1 MSVEPRLTFSL
12 IESICRKGK
21 DGSARAY
28 RAVMKR
34 DKPLGTDE
42 VIMECVKDAGL
53 EEKKVGQ
60 VRRNFEMVLDSMIS
74 HTLQDGRT
82 RRIGDY
88 FSLRLDITGSF
99 DRPDARFDPAKHSL
113 TLNFVTPKCLRRM
126 TRKEWPVNE
135 WRKPIGKIDK
145 VYSAPDGEIG
155 KLKFGADIVIE
166 GHDLKL
172 KDGDGVHLFV
182 TYKHDPFGVDKGPT
196 THQFGCDV
204 KENTDT
210 RLVVE
215 FPKSRVLT
223 PDVAIGQP
231 GQIARFEFS
240 TETKKG
246 KRHHGRR
253 ADVVFVA

>member
-12 IESICRKGK
+12 VEASRRKAK

-28 RAVMKR
+28 RAVLKR
-34 DKPLGTDE
+34 EKPLGTDE
-42 VIMECVKDAGL
+42 VIEECVKDAGL
-53 EEKKVGQ
+53 GEEKAGQ
-60 VRRNFEMVLDSMIS
+60 VRRNFEMVLDSMIA

-99 DRPDARFDPAKHSL
+99 DRPDARFDPEKHSL
-113 TLNFVTPKCLRRM
+113 TLNFVTPKCLRKM

-135 WRKPIGKIDK
+135 WRKPFGKIDK

-166 GHDLKL
+166 GRDLKL
-172 KDGDGVHLFV
+172 KESDEIHLFV
-182 TYKHDPFGVDKGPT
+182 EYKRDPFKISKGAT
-196 THQFGCDV
+196 KYHFGCDI

-210 RLVVE
+210 RLVVA
-215 FPKSRVLT
+215 FPVSPILT
-223 PDVAIGQP
+223 PELAVGQP

-240 TETKKG
+240 KRTKKD
-246 KRHHGRR
+246 KHHHGRR
-253 ADVVFVA
+253 ADVIFVA